1 MVRKRIFL
9 SHSTNDALFVDRLAS
24 DLERLSI
31 GVWYDKWELRV
42 GDSLLDKIAAGIEEN
57 DYLVVVLTPASVASD
72 WVRLELKAALMRELS
87 EKRVVVLPV
96 LLADCVL
103 PTFLRDKKYA
113 DFRADYEHGFQD
125 LLFGAFPESG
135 IGVLRSRD
143 FRNAQYLIAGL
154 TSTDDHGTN
163 LLNQTQMSKLYQ
175 FSEELQTYFGG
186 SERRLLFWSAIAFKV
201 SNPSTPFVL
210 HSTTPVFSFFSK
222 ATDVEL
228 AEWVLDGLQ
237 GPLFN
242 SLIPFFS
249 WARSV
254 NGDESLAE
262 RVREYL
268 LPRCL
273 PSDDGPLGSTPMTG
287 AAMYFALK
295 AIAADRP
302 DLFERFLPTIARDVD
317 ASPLVV
323 RSTVALPSPPDDAFY
338 MELQD
343 APTRCAI
350 AAYHTLADLGRP
362 SAVDFLRRL
371 VSTTHFES
379 EKQDALFERIDQ
391 PGFVSQLQNWLT
403 AESDL
408 GIRARL
414 LVALANCGFVLG
426 SAIVDTIQ
434 ERTKDRSSVEHSAT
448 LLRLL
453 GRTRERGTTEILETW
468 ACRGGDVDAEAAVY
482 SLGRVLGRDCH
493 HTIRKYLKDERRLVA
508 AAAIETL
515 AKYVG
520 PAAWDDVAASEYH
533 RCPDTNTAFHRAVY
547 CVKPSDLSAIASAEF
562 QRPDARVRLS
572 AARCL
577 ARISSHDQV
586 SCWLSNSEI
595 DMTSKTAFDE
605 VLFARPPFV
614 PDWFSYFDNF
624 EPSVAAFDVRFTN
637 LDPERIPQAVYSDQV
652 RTINAFMAKPAD
664 RTSRQAS
671 PPALQ

>member
-9 SHSTNDALFVDRLAS
+9 SHSTSDAPFVDRLAS

-96 LLADCVL
+96 LLADCAL

-113 DFRADYEHGFQD
+113 DFRADYEHGFEE
-125 LLFGAFPESG
+125 LLLGAFPESG
-135 IGVLRSRD
+135 VGVLRSRD

-154 TSTDDHGTN
+154 TSTDDQGTN
-163 LLNQTQMSKLYQ
+163 LLNQTQMSKVYR

-186 SERRLLFWSAIAFKV
+186 RERRLLFWSAIAFKV

-210 HSTTPVFSFFSK
+210 HSTTPVFSFISK
-222 ATDVEL
+222 ATDLEL

-249 WARSV
+249 WARSAV
-254 NGDESLAE
+254 GDASLAE

-273 PSDDGPLGSTPMTG
+273 PSDDGPLGPTPMTG
-287 AAMYFALK
+287 AAMCFALK

-302 DLFERFLPTIARDVD
+302 DLFERFLPAIARNVD

-338 MELQD
+338 MELLN
-343 APTRCAI
+343 ASTPCAV
-350 AAYHTLADLGRP
+350 AAYHALADLNRP
-362 SAVDFLRRL
+362 SAVEFLRRL
-371 VSTTHFES
+371 LSTAHFED
-379 EKQDALFERIDQ
+379 EKQDALFESIDQ
-391 PGFVSQLQNWLT
+391 PGFISQLQNWLT

-426 SAIVDTIQ
+426 PAIVDTIQ
-434 ERTKDRSSVEHSAT
+434 QRMKDRSSIQHNAG

-453 GRTRERGTTEILETW
+453 GRTRERATVEILESW
-468 ACRGGDVDAEAAVY
+468 ANRGGEVDGEAAVY
-482 SLGRVLGRDCH
+482 SLGRVLARDSH
-493 HTIRKYLKDERRLVA
+493 HTIRKYLKDERHLVA
-508 AAAIETL
+508 AAAIEAL

-520 PAAWDDVAASEYH
+520 PAAWDDVATSEYH

-547 CVKPSDLSAIASAEF
+547 CARPSDLTAIAAAEF
-562 QRPDARVRLS
+562 QRPDPRVRLS
-572 AARCL
+572 AARCF
-577 ARISSHDQV
+577 ARIASRDEARR
-586 SCWLSNSEI
+586 WLSSPEI

-614 PDWFSYFDNF
+614 PDWFSYFDDF
-624 EPSVAAFDVRFTN
+624 EPSVAALDVRLTN

-652 RTINAFMAKPAD
+652 RTINAFMAQPAN
-664 RTSRQAS
+664 RTSRQG
-671 PPALQ
+671 